1 MGESIV
7 IQSMGMINSDIV
19 GLNRYGKK
27 ENKTFA
33 LLVYSL
39 SNVEIQ
45 YSFLV
50 FQCSSFILDCNI
62 LIAYCWSSG
71 DKVDCLI
78 CAIC

>member
-33 LLVYSL
+33 
-39 SNVEIQ
+39 
-45 YSFLV
+45 
-50 FQCSSFILDCNI
+50 
-62 LIAYCWSSG
+62 
-71 DKVDCLI
+71 
-78 CAIC
+78 